1 MIKTEQS
8 DIIYLM
14 KTMKLSEK
22 EANNA
27 ARFINKHRACPRL
40 NRSFNN
46 VKYTISFSE
55 TSIGSFVKIECDKC
69 HAEKDISD
77 KVRSN
82 W

>member
-1 MIKTEQS
+1 MIKTKQS

-14 KTMKLSEK
+14 KTMRLSEK
-22 EANNA
+22 EAN
-27 ARFINKHRACPRL
+27 INKHRACPRL

-69 HAEKDISD
+69 NAEKDISD
-77 KVRSN
+77 NIRSN